1 MNRRVKQC
9 ALLAAALG
17 ALYLVAC
24 KDANPA
30 SDVSGN
36 YDLTW
41 DNVLELKLKVGGAVY
56 QETATSAGQT
66 VTFDGAS
73 AGGQPVTLDLNEFC
87 TRAEVQCPSETLWTK
102 VSVSQPKMDSKVSNS
117 HVLNVIND
125 TEHELPAG
133 EHAEVRAGWV
143 DQNDA
148 FILAL
153 GAGGRAGGQ
162 QGVGG
167 CALLALS
174 VAGGRFS
181 HEGETIEE
189 EATIPDGGVTAEA
202 GVPVAKVTWEEGA
215 PVDGIKEG
223 QMAVGYLGGCAFGP
237 ILIGASLEIRTGF
250 TAVRTGDF
258 DPPPFTPL
266 DPEDVPDGIVD
277 GGGFDFGV
285 LDAPAAD

>member
-1 MNRRVKQC
+1 MNHQIKRYLIAV
-9 ALLAAALG
+9 LALG

-30 SDVSGN
+30 SDVTGN

-41 DNVLELKLKVGGAVY
+41 DNVLDLKLKVGGAVY

-66 VTFDGAS
+66 VTFNGAS
-73 AGGQPVTLDLNEFC
+73 AGGQPVSLDLNEFC
-87 TRAEVQCPSETLWTK
+87 TRTEVQCPSETLWTK
-102 VSVSQPKMDSKVSNS
+102 ISVDQPKMDSNVSNS

-125 TEHELPAG
+125 TVHELPAG
-133 EHAEVRAGWV
+133 QHAEVRAGWV
-143 DQNDA
+143 DQNDG
-148 FILAL
+148 FLLAL
-153 GAGGRAGGQ
+153 GAGGTGGGQ

-174 VAGGRFS
+174 IAGGRFS
-181 HEGETIEE
+181 HEGETVEE
-189 EATIPDGGVTAEA
+189 PPALDAGEVTAEA
-202 GVPVAKVTWEEGA
+202 GVPVAKVTWDEGA

-237 ILIGASLEIRTGF
+237 ILVGASLEIRTGF

-258 DPPPFTPL
+258 DPPPFEPL
-266 DPEDVPDGIVD
+266 DPEEIEEGIVD
-277 GGGFDFGV
+277 GGGYDFGQP
-285 LDAPAAD
+285 DA